1 MGEHNVEE
9 VDSAE
14 LRRFTRRVLDD
25 LEALEHMCQQGQ
37 IESGIR
43 RIGAEQEMFIVDRAG
58 RPAPV
63 AMEMLQTLGDPRFTT
78 ELGRF
83 NLEGNLQPQLF
94 GNSCLSKLERELR
107 ELNLTAR
114 TAAKTLDAEVVL
126 TGILPTLE
134 REHLSLD
141 YMTPNPRYHA
151 LNKTLV
157 GMRGGTFTTSI
168 KGMDDLT
175 YEHDN
180 IMLEACNTSFQ
191 VHFQVGS
198 EEFARLY
205 NLAQLVTGPV
215 LAVAVNSPLL
225 LNKRLWQE
233 TRIALF
239 QQSVDVRSKAQQARG
254 HRTRV
259 RFGERWLRGGVEA
272 LFREDLSRH
281 RILLSTELGEPST
294 ELLERGVLPPLTALC
309 LFNGTVY
316 RWNRPCYGVKDGV
329 AHLRIENRVL
339 PSGPTVADEAANAA
353 LFFGLMAALADD
365 IGDPADEL
373 PFDYARNNFVAA
385 ARYGLEAQFH
395 WLDDKVMTAQQ
406 LLLDHLLPLA
416 RRGLESHD
424 IDKAD
429 IDRYLGIL
437 EARTKDRRTGAR
449 WMLESLDEMK
459 TGSTD
464 QRMRHLVNTLHR
476 HQLAGT
482 PVHTWD
488 LAGEPEAADWLESCR
503 TVGQLMTREL
513 FAIHPE
519 DVIDLAASMM
529 EWEHIRHVPVEDDEG
544 KLVGLL
550 SHRALLRAFARR
562 KPTDAPPAVREVMNA
577 NPVTVTADT
586 STLDAIALMRQGRV
600 GCLPVVNGETLIGI
614 VTERDFMKMAS
625 RMLEDTLR
633 IDTGEHLKVPQP
645 T

>member
-25 LEALEHMCQQGQ
+25 LEALEQMCAEGL

-43 RIGAEQEMFIVDRAG
+43 RIGAEQEMFLVDRAG

-63 AMEMLQTLGDPRFTT
+63 ATEMLETLADDRFTT
-78 ELGRF
+78 ELGRY
-83 NLEGNLQPQLF
+83 NLEGNLQPHLF
-94 GNSCLSKLERELR
+94 GGTCLGKLERELR

-126 TGILPTLE
+126 AGILPTLE
-134 REHLSLD
+134 RKHLSLD
-141 YMTPNPRYHA
+141 YMTPVPRYYA

-157 GMRGGTFTTSI
+157 GLRGGTFTTAI
-168 KGMDDLT
+168 KGMDELS

-225 LNKRLWQE
+225 LNNRLWHE

-239 QQSVDVRSKAQQARG
+239 QQSVDVRNKAQQARG
-254 HRTRV
+254 NRKRV
-259 RFGERWLRGGVEA
+259 RFGERWLRGGVES
-272 LFREDLSRH
+272 LFREDLSRF
-281 RILLSTELGEPST
+281 RILLSTELGEEST
-294 ELLERGVLPPLTALC
+294 ELLKRGVLPPLTALC

-316 RWNRPCYGVKDGV
+316 RWNRPCYGVKDGI

-353 LFFGLMAALADD
+353 LFFGLMSALADD
-365 IGDPADEL
+365 IGDPADKL
-373 PFDYARNNFVAA
+373 PFDYAKNNFIAA

-416 RRGLESHD
+416 RRGLESQN
-424 IDKAD
+424 IDKGD

-437 EARTKDRRTGAR
+437 EERTKHRRTGAR
-449 WMLESLDEMK
+449 WMFESLDAME

-464 QRMRHLVNTLHR
+464 QKMRHLVNTLHR

-482 PVHTWD
+482 PVHTWE

-529 EWEHIRHVPVEDDEG
+529 EWEHIRHVPVEDDDG

-550 SHRALLRAFARR
+550 SHRALLRTFARR
-562 KPTDAPPAVREVMNA
+562 KPDDPPPAVREVMNA
-577 NPVTVTADT
+577 DPVTVTQDT
-586 STLDAIALMRQGRV
+586 STLDAIALMRHKRV
-600 GCLPVVNGETLIGI
+600 GCLPVVDGDTLIGI

-633 IDTGEHLKVPQP
+633 VVTGEHTQVPP
-645 T
+645 PE